1 MTVSISI
8 EGNLAALT
16 AQLVTGLGNSDVY
29 LGYGRAVSVSLGN
42 WFYGG
47 LSGNGVTIL
56 QSGGRAVEGSFN
68 YAALTKF
75 DAGFTSLMT
84 ISGFE
89 VDAAAV
95 FRLAGRDAGGVYVTY
110 NQAALQRA
118 INAEALRITGSDGD
132 DVLAPGQVLKMRK
145 ADVLSGLDGN
155 DRLAGG
161 HGADTLLGGTGQDRL
176 LGGAGAD
183 QLDGGAGNDL
193 LTGGKGGDSFIFTGQ
208 SGDDV
213 ITDFTDGQD
222 MIRLDGTHRLEQVTQ
237 GTLIHHDGGTIL
249 LRGVDMARI
258 DAEDFL

>member
-8 EGNLAALT
+8 EGNLAALMT
-16 AQLVTGLGNSDVY
+16 QLVTGMGRSDVY

-56 QSGGRAVEGSFN
+56 QSGGRALEGSFN

-75 DAGFTSLMT
+75 DAGFTSPMT

-95 FRLAGRDAGGVYVTY
+95 FRLAGRDTSGVYVTY

-118 INAEALRITGSDGD
+118 INAEPLRISGSEGD
-132 DVLAPGQVLKMRK
+132 DVIAPSPVLKMRK
-145 ADVLSGLDGN
+145 ADGLFGQEGNDLLSGGL
-155 DRLAGG
+155 
-161 HGADTLLGGTGQDRL
+161 GADTLMGGTGQDRL

-183 QLDGGAGNDL
+183 RLEGGNHSDL
-193 LTGGKGGDSFIFTGQ
+193 LTGGKGGDQFVF
-208 SGDDV
+208 SGRSGADV
-213 ITDFTDGQD
+213 ITDFTDGLD
-222 MIRLDGTHRLEQVTQ
+222 MIRLSGPHTLEQSDD
-237 GTLIHHDGGTIL
+237 GTLIRHNGGTIL
-249 LRGVDMARI
+249 LRGVDMALI
-258 DAEDFL
+258 GAEDFL